1 MMKDDKRLERPRAG
15 RMLAGV
21 CAGIAEYF
29 GLEVSLVRIGYVL
42 LTLFTAFCGVLVYFI
57 LAVIIPQEKNRYFK

>member
-57 LAVIIPQEKNRYFK
+57 LVVMIPQEKNRYFK

>member
-21 CAGIAEYF
+21 CAGIAGYF

-42 LTLFTAFCGVLVYFI
+42 LTLFTAFSGVLVYFI

>member
-1 MMKDDKRLERPRAG
+1 MKDDKRLERPRAG

-57 LAVIIPQEKNRYFK
+57 LAVIKKKKKNRYFK

>member
-29 GLEVSLVRIGYVL
+29 GLEVSLVRVGYVL